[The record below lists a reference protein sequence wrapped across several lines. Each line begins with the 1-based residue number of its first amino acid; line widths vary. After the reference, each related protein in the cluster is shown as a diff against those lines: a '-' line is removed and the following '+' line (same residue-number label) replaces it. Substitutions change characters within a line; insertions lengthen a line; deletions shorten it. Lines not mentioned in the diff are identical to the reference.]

1 MRIIGLILLVLL
13 QTGTACAERVA
24 LVMGNGNYVHTDPL
38 QNAVNDATDMAT
50 ALRGIGFR
58 VFEGVD
64 LSRREALLLIQDFA
78 SVLGPSDTVLFF
90 FAGHA
95 TQIGTD
101 NYIMPVDVRPG
112 TEDELVNT
120 SIRMQSILTTLENRA
135 GTRIVILD
143 ACRNNPF
150 LQNTG
155 ASRSANESRGLFKMD
170 AGIGS
175 FIAYSTEPG
184 NVAADGVGRNSPFT
198 EALLRHISEPKDI
211 HAIMRSVRADVIKA
225 SGRRQIPWENSAL
238 IDEVFLAA
246 ATPGAIEKRPRP
258 LSGLLRNR
266 RSDEKCSPIE
276 IWGGRAS
283 FCTSSELSPQ
293 SGNSY
298 GALNLFDND
307 PRTAWVEGKQDE
319 GLGEYLA
326 IDFEDERDVRAIDLL
341 NGYTKSERLF
351 FRNTRVRTLSITASN
366 GARADLSLRDDGD
379 WQRLELTGF
388 EDITWLKLEIGGV
401 YAGSHYPDTAI
412 SELRLQ

>member
-1 MRIIGLILLVLL
+1 MRVACLALIV
-13 QTGTACAERVA
+13 AFFASAAVAERVA

-38 QNAVNDATDMAT
+38 QNAVNDATDIAT

-64 LSRREALLLIQDFA
+64 LSRREALHLIQDF
-78 SVLGPSDTVLFF
+78 SQVLGPTDTVLFF

-112 TEDELVNT
+112 TEEDLVAT
-120 SIRMQSILTTLENRA
+120 SIRMQSILSTLENRA

-150 LQNTG
+150 LRNPG
-155 ASRSANESRGLFKMD
+155 SSRSVDASRGLFKMD

-184 NVAADGVGRNSPFT
+184 NVAADGTGRNSPFT
-198 EALLRHISEPKDI
+198 TALLKHIAEPKDI
-211 HAIMRSVRADVIKA
+211 HAIMRSVRADVIET

-238 IDEVFLAA
+238 IDEVFLTAVA
-246 ATPGAIEKRPRP
+246 PRPGAEVTRQVPDLPRAP
-258 LSGLLRNR
+258 RAG
-266 RSDEKCSPIE
+266 EHCTPIE
-276 IWGGRAS
+276 IWGGAAS

-293 SGNSY
+293 SGNRY

-307 PRTAWVEGKQDE
+307 PKTAWVEGLDDE
-319 GLGEYLA
+319 GIGEYLA
-326 IDFEDERDVRAIDLL
+326 IEFDDRRDVQAIDLL

-351 FRNTRVRTLSITASN
+351 YRNGRVRTLRVTGSN
-366 GARADLSLRDDGD
+366 GARAEVTLRDDGN
-379 WQRLELTGF
+379 WQRIELDGF
-388 EDITWLKLEIGGV
+388 DDVSWLRLEIGSV
-401 YAGSHYPDTAI
+401 YSGSHYTDTAM
-412 SELRLQ
+412 SELRFQ

>member
-1 MRIIGLILLVLL
+1 MRLIWLLFCLL
-13 QTGTACAERVA
+13 FSVSSAYAERVA

-50 ALRGIGFR
+50 ALRDIGFR

-64 LSRREALLLIQDFA
+64 LSRRESLTLIQDF
-78 SVLGPSDTVLFF
+78 SNVLSSTDTVLFF

-101 NYIMPVDVRPG
+101 NFIMPVDVRPG
-112 TEDELVNT
+112 TEEELVDT
-120 SIRMQSILTTLENRA
+120 SIRMQSILSTLENRA

-150 LQNTG
+150 LQSSG
-155 ASRSANESRGLFKMD
+155 SSRSANPDRGLFKMD

-184 NVAADGVGRNSPFT
+184 NVAADGTGRNSPFT
-198 EALLRHISEPKDI
+198 AALLKHISQPKDI
-211 HAIMRSVRADVIKA
+211 HAIMRSVRADVIEA

-238 IDEVFLAA
+238 IDEVYLTAA
-246 ATPGAIEKRPRP
+246 PPEDNTLGSRMLTSLPRDKRGEERCMSVDF
-258 LSGLLRNR
+258 SG
-266 RSDEKCSPIE
+266 E
-276 IWGGRAS
+276 WAS

-298 GALNLFDND
+298 GAFNLFDND
-307 PRTAWVEGKQDE
+307 PRTAWVEGSRDE
-319 GLGEYLA
+319 GVGEYLA
-326 IDFEDERDVRAIDLL
+326 IDFETRRDVRAIDLL

-351 FRNTRVRTLSITASN
+351 YRNARVRTLSVTGSN
-366 GARADLSLRDDGD
+366 GAKTILTLRDDLN
-379 WQRLELTGF
+379 WQRLELSGF
-388 EDITWLKLEIGGV
+388 NDITWLRLEVGGV
-401 YAGSHYPDTAI
+401 YPGSHYSDTAI

>member
-1 MRIIGLILLVLL
+1 MRLIGLVFLFVLHV
-13 QTGTACAERVA
+13 GVASADRVA

-38 QNAVNDATDMAT
+38 QNAVNDATDIAT

-64 LSRREALLLIQDFA
+64 LSRRDALTLIRDFS
-78 SVLGPSDTVLFF
+78 SVLSSTDTVLFF

-112 TEDELVNT
+112 TETELVDT

-150 LQNTG
+150 LQTTG
-155 ASRSANESRGLFKMD
+155 GTRSANANRGLFKMD

-198 EALLRHISEPKDI
+198 AALLRHISDPKDI
-211 HAIMRSVRADVIKA
+211 HAIMRSVRADVIEA

-238 IDEVFLAA
+238 IDEVFLTAA
-246 ATPGAIEKRPRP
+246 PPGTSQEAPIRRTSLPRDKRPGEQCTP
-258 LSGLLRNR
+258 V
-266 RSDEKCSPIE
+266 EV
-276 IWGGRAS
+276 WGGRAS
-283 FCTSSELSPQ
+283 FCASSELGSQ

-298 GALNLFDND
+298 GATNLFDND
-307 PRTAWVEGKQDE
+307 PRTAWVEGKGDD
-319 GLGEYLA
+319 GVGEYLA
-326 IDFEDERDVRAIDLL
+326 IDFDGPQDIRAIDLL

-351 FRNTRVRTLSITASN
+351 YRNARVRTLRLTASN
-366 GARADLSLRDDGD
+366 GFSTSYTLRDDGN
-379 WQRLELTGF
+379 WQRLDLSGF
-388 EDITWLKLEIGGV
+388 DDITWLRLEIGRV
-401 YAGSHYPDTAI
+401 YPGSHYTDTAI
-412 SELRLQ
+412 SELRFQ